1 MGLLFVEL
9 KGRILV
15 TPHHQQQH
23 YQMNLEPLVIWW
35 SSGDLCLRSHVS
47 LNCRLVNIYSAATAH
62 PDPVRLTLNS
72 LSSKVGIWF
81 FFLIFNCLGFFG
93 VVVGV
98 VMFRESANTW
108 IKWSSDCGVA
118 FLMQSIMHTN
128 SKTYPTLWLSLYF
141 WRSWSNKKLPFS
153 SLFVRPDV
161 TVTQRISLELQR
173 SNPVITAMFLQ

>member
-1 MGLLFVEL
+1 MVFRWPLPQIACELELQACKYLQCCNSTSRSGEAYSELFKF
-9 KGRILV
+9 KG
-15 TPHHQQQH
+15 
-23 YQMNLEPLVIWW
+23 
-35 SSGDLCLRSHVS
+35 GDL
-47 LNCRLVNIYSAATAH
+47 IF
-62 PDPVRLTLNS
+62 
-72 LSSKVGIWF
+72 F

-93 VVVGV
+93 VGVGGVGV